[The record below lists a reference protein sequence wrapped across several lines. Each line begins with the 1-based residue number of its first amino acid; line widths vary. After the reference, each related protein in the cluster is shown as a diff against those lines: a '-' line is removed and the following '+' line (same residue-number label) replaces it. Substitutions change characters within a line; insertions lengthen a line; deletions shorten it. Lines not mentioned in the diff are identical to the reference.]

1 MLLLSGTT
9 QTIFLIG
16 YLIFF
21 ILLVATPIIIVLII
35 IKKEK
40 KDENKKTNI
49 GCDIEC
55 NKCNMK
61 KCPNNP
67 NNNPPEE

>member
-1 MLLLSGTT
+1 MILLSGTT
-9 QTIFLIG
+9 QIIFIIG
-16 YLIFF
+16 YLFF
-21 ILLVATPIIIVLII
+21 FTLLIAAPIIIVLNIT
-35 IKKEK
+35 KK

-49 GCDIEC
+49 GCDIGCE
-55 NKCNMK
+55 KCNMK

>member
-1 MLLLSGTT
+1 MILLSGTT
-9 QTIFLIG
+9 QIIFIIG
-16 YLIFF
+16 YLFF
-21 ILLVATPIIIVLII
+21 FTLLIAIPIIIVLII

-49 GCDIEC
+49 GCDIGCE
-55 NKCNMK
+55 KCNMK
-61 KCPNNP
+61 KCPKNP

>member
-1 MLLLSGTT
+1 MILLSGTK
-9 QTIFLIG
+9 QIIFITG

-21 ILLVATPIIIVLII
+21 ILLVAIPIIIVLII

-49 GCDIEC
+49 GCDIGCE
-55 NKCNMK
+55 KCNME

-67 NNNPPEE
+67 KNNPPEE

>member
-1 MLLLSGTT
+1 MILLSGTT

-21 ILLVATPIIIVLII
+21 ILLVAIPIIIVLII

-40 KDENKKTNI
+40 KTKIKKTNI
-49 GCDIEC
+49 GCDIGCE
-55 NKCNMK
+55 KCNME
-61 KCPNNP
+61 KCPNIP
-67 NNNPPEE
+67 KNNPPEE